1 MDDERKKNKPEGFY
15 AIADALPGLI
25 WTTDAL
31 GRQLF
36 ASRRWKEYTGQ
47 DPYSA
52 EGFEKILHPDD
63 RERVISLWNACL
75 QTGAIYNTELRLR
88 SSRGEYQWFMAQGEP
103 VKNATGEIESWAGAF
118 TNINEQKKAEL
129 ERERIFN
136 AVQESERRFRDT
148 VTQAPVG
155 IVILRGAEFVVEI
168 VNSTYLQIVDRT
180 EAEMIN
186 RSLFD
191 SLPEVQ
197 ETVAPL
203 LNGVLNTGTPY
214 HGNEFPVI
222 LNRYGNA
229 ELTYFNF
236 VYQPFKEPDGSIS
249 GVIVVAVEVTQ
260 SVKAKHLLAESEKQF
275 RSVVMRSPIAMTIF
289 RGTDYIIDMANTAMF
304 EKIWRKKPEDILGT
318 KALETFPELNDQKY
332 PELLKKVYAT
342 GEPHREVESVA
353 YVQGDDGLQK
363 FYLDFEYAPLLNT
376 DGSVSGIMITVNN
389 ETEKVE
395 ARKKVEEA
403 EERLRLA
410 MEAAT
415 LASWDLDLASRKII
429 YSPRL
434 LEILGYEESRILT
447 HQAMRSQ
454 VHPDD
459 IQNVVEKAFETALKT
474 GIYEYEARI
483 IRPDKEIRWIR
494 TQGKVLFDDR
504 KQPVKLLGTV
514 RDITEE
520 KEHEQELLERE
531 QKFRL
536 LAEVMPQFVWTS
548 DAQGNINYYN
558 QAMYDYAGMSYG
570 DLKDDRW
577 TDMIHPDE
585 REENMRR
592 WMESVTT
599 GGDYI
604 FEHRFRRYDGVF
616 RWQLSRAIPQKN
628 SEGQIQ
634 MWVGTS
640 TDIHDMKEQEQMKDY
655 FIGMA
660 SHELKTPLTSV
671 KGFTQILKEK
681 YKSAGDA
688 FLSNALNTVD
698 KQTVKLTKLIS
709 DLLDLSK
716 IKSGSLY
723 FSEEKFCI
731 DELVEEIADEIR
743 IIHPDYTI
751 RLENSD
757 KTYVYADRERIGQ
770 VLTNILI
777 NAVKYSPGSDTI
789 IIRTVAD
796 QTNVVVA
803 VEDYGVGIMKK
814 DQEKIFERFYR
825 VEGKNQQ
832 TFPGFGIGLFIAAE
846 IVRKSNGTIGV
857 KSEPGKGSEFY
868 FSLPRA
874 KADL

>member
-1 MDDERKKNKPEGFY
+1 MGDEINKNKAEGFY

-25 WTTDAL
+25 WTASPS
-31 GRQLF
+31 GEQLF
-36 ASRRWKEYTGQ
+36 ASKRWKEYTGL
-47 DPYSA
+47 DPYDIA
-52 EGFEKILHPDD
+52 GFEKIVHPDD
-63 RERVISLWNACL
+63 KDRVINLWKECL
-75 QTGAIYNTELRLR
+75 QSGAVYNTELRLR
-88 SSRGEYQWFMAQGEP
+88 SSKGDYQWFMTQGEP
-103 VKNATGEIESWAGAF
+103 VRNATGEIESWAGAF
-118 TNINEQKKAEL
+118 ININEQKKAEL
-129 ERERIFN
+129 ERERVLN
-136 AVQESERRFRDT
+136 AVQESERRFRDS
-148 VTQAPVG
+148 VTQAPIG
-155 IVILRGAEFVVEI
+155 IVILRGTECIVEI
-168 VNSTYLQIVDRT
+168 VNRTYLEIVDRT
-180 EAEMIN
+180 EAAMIG

-191 SLPEVQ
+191 SLPEVE

-203 LNGVLNTGTPY
+203 LNGVLKTGVPY
-214 HGNEFPVI
+214 YGNEFPVM

-249 GVIVVAVEVTQ
+249 GVIVVATEVTQ
-260 SVKAKHLLAESEKQF
+260 SIKAKHLLAESEKQF
-275 RSVVMRSPIAMTIF
+275 RSVVMQSPIAMTIF
-289 RGTDYIIDMANTAMF
+289 RGEDYIIDMANTAMF
-304 EKIWRKKPEDILGT
+304 EKIWRKKPGDILGT

-332 PELLKKVYAT
+332 PELLKQVYVT
-342 GEPHREVESVA
+342 GEPYRETESVA
-353 YVQGDDGLQK
+353 YVQGDDGMQK
-363 FYLDFEYAPLLNT
+363 FYLDFEYAPLLNP
-376 DGSVSGIMITVNN
+376 DGSVSGIMITVND
-389 ETEKVE
+389 ETEKVD

-410 MEAAT
+410 MEAAA
-415 LASWDLDLASRKII
+415 LATWDLDLASRSII
-429 YSPRL
+429 HSPRL
-434 LEILGYEESRILT
+434 LEILGYEADEALT

-459 IQNVVEKAFETALKT
+459 IHTVVEKAFEIALKT

-494 TQGKVLFDDR
+494 TQGKVLYDDSR
-504 KQPVKLLGTV
+504 QPVKLLGTV

-520 KEHEQELLERE
+520 KEHEQELMESE

-536 LAEVMPQFVWTS
+536 LAEAMPQFVWTS
-548 DAQGNINYYN
+548 DARGSINYYN
-558 QAMYDYAGMSYG
+558 QAMYDYAGMSFEKLRHNG
-570 DLKDDRW
+570 W

-585 REENMRR
+585 REENMQR
-592 WMESVTT
+592 WMESVAT
-599 GGDYI
+599 GTDYI
-604 FEHRFRRYDGVF
+604 FEHRFRRYDGEF

-640 TDIHDMKEQEQMKDY
+640 TDIHDMKEQERMKDY
-655 FIGMA
+655 FISMA

-681 YKSAGDA
+681 YKGNGDA

-716 IKSGSLY
+716 IKSGSLS

-731 DELVEEIADEIR
+731 NELVDQIADEIR
-743 IIHPDYTI
+743 MIYPDHTI
-751 RLENSD
+751 KFENFG
-757 KTYVYADRERIGQ
+757 KAYVYADRERIGQ
-770 VLTNILI
+770 VLTNILT
-777 NAVKYSPGSDTI
+777 NAVKYSPGSNTI
-789 IIRTVAD
+789 AIKTEIQEA
-796 QTNVVVA
+796 NVIVS

-832 TFPGFGIGLFIAAE
+832 TFPGFGIGLFIASE
-846 IVRKSNGTIGV
+846 IMRKSNGTIGV

-868 FSLPRA
+868 FSLP
-874 KADL
+874 KA